1 MICIYFIKI
10 SIYKYYNNLSKNI
23 KFIKRMI
30 LKKLEDLLDPTLKKW
45 STLKFHNN
53 ETKSRMNIEIA
64 NKKLIHKFNY
74 AIDEM
79 MLNALISYENLNSF
93 VIFGKDKVEA
103 FNVYNELFKDD
114 YILYGIKHIEL
125 RKQDI
130 VKLLYQ
136 FIFPRMIIKSKNDL
150 LQYISIKYHYIA
162 SFNSE
167 ELMNITT
174 LIVCKRSIN
183 DSYPSKDISNDE
195 YVIYIPKNGEE
206 KNICA
211 SVIFCQTTIDFIK
224 LQNFDYFLTKENEK
238 SKKMFLKYKNWLYN
252 NIPIEKQC
260 SFMLFSSIVLYL
272 IGNREINDLDLYIDN
287 IEPEIAEKVKRKQ
300 TTPYTLKF

>member
-10 SIYKYYNNLSKNI
+10 SIYKYYNNLLKDI

-30 LKKLEDLLDPTLKKW
+30 LRKLEDLLEPTLKKW
-45 STLKFHNN
+45 ATLKFHNN

-103 FNVYNELFKDD
+103 YNVYNELFKDD

-150 LQYISIKYHYIA
+150 LQYISTKYHYIA

-195 YVIYIPKNGEE
+195 YVIYIPKNIEE

-211 SVIFCQTTIDFIK
+211 SVILTIF
-224 LQNFDYFLTKENEK
+224 
-238 SKKMFLKYKNWLYN
+238 
-252 NIPIEKQC
+252 
-260 SFMLFSSIVLYL
+260 
-272 IGNREINDLDLYIDN
+272 
-287 IEPEIAEKVKRKQ
+287 
-300 TTPYTLKF
+300 

>member
-1 MICIYFIKI
+1 
-10 SIYKYYNNLSKNI
+10 
-23 KFIKRMI
+23 MI

-103 FNVYNELFKDD
+103 FNLYNELFKDD

-224 LQNFDYFLTKENEK
+224 LQNFDYFLTKCFLNIKIGCIIIYQLK
-238 SKKMFLKYKNWLYN
+238 SNVLLCYLVR
-252 NIPIEKQC
+252 
-260 SFMLFSSIVLYL
+260 LFCI
-272 IGNREINDLDLYIDN
+272 
-287 IEPEIAEKVKRKQ
+287 
-300 TTPYTLKF
+300 